1 MTHVILSRGAE
12 YGTLYPAHIVEHNQ
26 ALAVPQNPL
35 YSLENM
41 LKSRIGLSTLANLIR
56 EEYVRISTTEKKQ
69 RLLSKDPVQT
79 YSSTLTPKYDIPI
92 DNHFIKN
99 SNEKFVPLNTEFH
112 PMGQYLKK
120 DVEER

>member
-56 EEYVRISTTEKKQ
+56 EEYVRISTRKKA
-69 RLLSKDPVQT
+69 KT
-79 YSSTLTPKYDIPI
+79 
-92 DNHFIKN
+92 FIKRSC
-99 SNEKFVPLNTEFH
+99 SNLFFNTDSKIR
-112 PMGQYLKK
+112 YTY
-120 DVEER
+120 

>member
-1 MTHVILSRGAE
+1 
-12 YGTLYPAHIVEHNQ
+12 
-26 ALAVPQNPL
+26 
-35 YSLENM
+35 M

-99 SNEKFVPLNTEFH
+99 SHEKFVPLNTEFH
-112 PMGQYLKK
+112 PMGQYSKK
-120 DVEER
+120 DAEER